1 MKESIRNK
9 KNGEKL
15 VKIHKLIKKYF
26 WVKMVDV
33 QKD

>member
-15 VKIHKLIKKYF
+15 VKIHKLIKKIF
-26 WVKMVDV
+26 LGKNG
-33 QKD
+33 